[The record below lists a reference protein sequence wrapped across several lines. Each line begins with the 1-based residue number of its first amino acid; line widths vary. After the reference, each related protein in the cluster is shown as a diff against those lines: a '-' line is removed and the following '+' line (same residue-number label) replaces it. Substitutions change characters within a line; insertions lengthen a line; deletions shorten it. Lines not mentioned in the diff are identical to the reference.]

1 MSIMSS
7 AASLTGTC
15 AAPVLRTM
23 LNRRVRQGK
32 EIAGRL
38 AERRGI
44 ASLPRPAGQKL
55 IWIHAASVGET
66 MSVLALIDA
75 LAGQAQV
82 LLTTGTVT
90 SAKIAAERLP
100 AHARHQ
106 FVPLDVPAWV
116 ENFLRHWRPDAAV
129 FVESEIWPNLLRLT
143 DSHGIPRLLINA
155 SFSARSA
162 ARWQKFLPHA
172 GILIYGFRYV
182 HVQSR
187 QDAEVFKKFGNAGI
201 LEWGNLKYAAPALPC
216 DAERLDELQG
226 QIHGPVWLAASTHAG
241 EEEMVIEAH
250 QILLANFPT
259 LVTIIAPRHP
269 ERGAEFLLP
278 RRSLGQPPLPGQV
291 YVADTLGELGLFY
304 RLAPFA
310 FIGGSLVPIG
320 GHNLAEAARLNIPVI
335 TGPFTENI
343 AEQAE
348 ILRACG
354 ALVEVRDAGSL
365 AAAVTAWLQNP
376 DAAAQAGEAAKTA
389 FAGLEAL
396 PQKLADLILR
406 IAL

>member
-1 MSIMSS
+1 VSLVSS

-15 AAPVLRTM
+15 AGPVLRGM

-32 EIAGRL
+32 EIAARL
-38 AERRGI
+38 AERRGV
-44 ASLPRPAGQKL
+44 ASVPRPDGKL

-66 MSVLALIDA
+66 MSVLSLIDA
-75 LAGQAQV
+75 LAGRAQV

-100 AHARHQ
+100 AHAFHQ

-155 SFSARSA
+155 SFSPRSA
-162 ARWQKFLPHA
+162 KRWQKLLPHA

-187 QDAEVFKKFGNAGI
+187 QDAETFHKFGNAGI
-201 LEWGNLKYAAPALPC
+201 LEWGNLKYAAPLLPFDPEKLAALH
-216 DAERLDELQG
+216 E
-226 QIHGPVWLAASTHAG
+226 QIRGPTWLAASTHAG
-241 EEEMVIEAH
+241 EEDIVIQAH

-269 ERGAEFLLP
+269 ERGAEFSLA
-278 RRSLGQPPLPGQV
+278 RRSLGQPPVPAQV
-291 YVADTLGELGLFY
+291 YIADTLGELGLFY
-304 RLAPFA
+304 RFAPFA
-310 FIGGSLVPIG
+310 FIGGSLVATG
-320 GHNLAEAARLNIPVI
+320 GHNLAEAARLKIPII
-335 TGPFTENI
+335 TGPFTQNI
-343 AEQAE
+343 GEQAQT
-348 ILRACG
+348 LRACR
-354 ALVEVRDAGSL
+354 ALVQVRDAPSL

-376 DAAAQAGEAAKTA
+376 SAAAQAGEAAKTA
-389 FAGLEAL
+389 FAGLESL

-406 IAL
+406 TAL